1 MLDTK
6 EKNEDDNY
14 IEITESIQTKVE
26 DICAKL
32 KNVTFKDG
40 DIRYDFIAGQL
51 STTRDF
57 YRGYFLLVFDEY
69 QELGKIKF
77 EISLNEE
84 LSKMPSLFNNV
95 DGKNGYINNLHR
107 RYFLDTFSNL
117 ENCISI
123 FLDNIIDE
131 ETHNNLLK
139 ARTKEI
145 IQKLKIKELPIKEEI
160 SEILSRKL
168 DTKHITQITFDAK
181 MNYLFNK
188 LANKFDKNLV
198 TEIKQFLK
206 FIQTFR
212 NTHHN
217 NFMFY
222 GTKKY
227 EYYFNTTHCLFE
239 PNKLFVY
246 KLQNQSNIEF
256 SLNLVTQIENIWI
269 CITEN
274 IEFKGEICSIKNRI
288 TVKPSIEN

>member
-1 MLDTK
+1 MDTK

-14 IEITESIQTKVE
+14 IEITEFIKSKAGKILSTLEKMPYE
-26 DICAKL
+26 
-32 KNVTFKDG
+32 NG
-40 DIRYDFIAGQL
+40 DVRYDFIARQL
-51 STTRDF
+51 GITNCF
-57 YRGYFLLVFDEY
+57 YSGYFLLV
-69 QELGKIKF
+69 L
-77 EISLNEE
+77 
-84 LSKMPSLFNNV
+84 
-95 DGKNGYINNLHR
+95 NGYIETGSLIFKDSGIENRTGLFLNKEAFDSYIKNLHR
-107 RYFLDTFSNL
+107 RYFLDTFSNF

-131 ETHNNLLK
+131 ETHNKLLK

-145 IQKLKIKELPIKEEI
+145 IEKLKIKELPIKEEI

-181 MNYLFNK
+181 MNYLLNK
-188 LANKFDKNLV
+188 LANKFDKNVV

-222 GTKKY
+222 GTEKY
-227 EYYFNTTHCLFE
+227 EYYFYTTHCLFE

-256 SLNLVTQIENIWI
+256 TLNLVTHIENIWFFF
-269 CITEN
+269 TKN
-274 IEFKGEICSIKNRI
+274 IEFKGEICSIKKRI